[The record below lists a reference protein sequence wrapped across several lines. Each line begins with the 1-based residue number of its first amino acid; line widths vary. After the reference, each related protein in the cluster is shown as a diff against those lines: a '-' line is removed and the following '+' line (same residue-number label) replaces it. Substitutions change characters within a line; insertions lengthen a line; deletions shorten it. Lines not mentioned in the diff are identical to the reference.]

1 MEPPSQN
8 SFRSRR
14 SYPSLKHV
22 SITPLTPRF
31 PIDGDDDDHTAKDVE
46 SAGDY
51 FSPRDETPGTPTT
64 SYLASYS
71 VPSTPGVLSSRSP
84 SRPRHH
90 TRSKSA
96 SRRLAGDNN
105 LEAQDANQPLHPDHH
120 RHHHRRHS
128 SKMRSS
134 QHHHHQSDT
143 DGRRDAEWMLRAGI
157 ALASSTREE
166 KGQSWLAKR
175 ESSTS
180 LLADGNNLDI
190 DAPTSKPRS
199 GRTTPAAFSRRG
211 SRSRPIS
218 RRNSR
223 PDLSMTTATTPGLE
237 MTAASSPSGPTS
249 AARDHQR
256 PLSGGGHTPRHSDP
270 ETRHFVP
277 DFVDERIR
285 AEMETLQRDRWDEYS
300 SSNGSPSSS
309 VIDSDDSDPD
319 DSSIDEEEMQR
330 LTRERG
336 FGLGN
341 WFDRMV
347 EWTVFG
353 VDEWPDE
360 TLSKS
365 AADGQK
371 SPVDVHNDNA
381 AAADDEDDSD
391 DDDGASLSN
400 ASESEM
406 PVSTEKADA
415 SAGGWQDA
423 GWLLRAM
430 RRSFF

>member
-1 MEPPSQN
+1 
-8 SFRSRR
+8 
-14 SYPSLKHV
+14 
-22 SITPLTPRF
+22 
-31 PIDGDDDDHTAKDVE
+31 
-46 SAGDY
+46 
-51 FSPRDETPGTPTT
+51 
-64 SYLASYS
+64 
-71 VPSTPGVLSSRSP
+71 
-84 SRPRHH
+84 
-90 TRSKSA
+90 
-96 SRRLAGDNN
+96 
-105 LEAQDANQPLHPDHH
+105 
-120 RHHHRRHS
+120 
-128 SKMRSS
+128 MRSS

-143 DGRRDAEWMLRAGI
+143 DSRRDAEWMLRAGI

-199 GRTTPAAFSRRG
+199 GRTTPAAYSRRG
-211 SRSRPIS
+211 SRSRPVS

-237 MTAASSPSGPTS
+237 MTAASSPSAPTS

-256 PLSGGGHTPRHSDP
+256 PLSGGGHTPRLSDP

-285 AEMETLQRDRWDEYS
+285 AEMETLQRERWAEYS
-300 SSNGSPSSS
+300 TSGGSPSSS
-309 VIDSDDSDPD
+309 VIDSDDSDSD
-319 DSSIDEEEMQR
+319 DSSIDEQEMQR
-330 LTRERG
+330 LTREQG
-336 FGLGN
+336 FGLGS

-365 AADGQK
+365 AAQATDGRK
-371 SPVDVHNDNA
+371 DPADVNTDNA
-381 AAADDEDDSD
+381 AAADHKADDDDEVDDEDDR
-391 DDDGASLSN
+391 ASLST
-400 ASESEM
+400 ASEPEV
-406 PVSTEKADA
+406 PVSTEKAGDK
-415 SAGGWQDA
+415 AGGWQDA